1 MEPLNEYST
10 HELEAL
16 LQVIEKACIE
26 DPDTALRMERWYE
39 RVKEALNQAYN
50 DTFEAEYNDY
60 DEIKNDFDLRNEN

>member
-1 MEPLNEYST
+1 MEPLNEYPTSQ
-10 HELEAL
+10 LESL
-16 LQVIEKACIE
+16 LQVIEKACME
-26 DPDTALRMERWYE
+26 DADTALRMDVWYE